1 MTTGPLPPPPC
12 HEKRIAHTFTLH
24 VLLSPLDVSK
34 NPSIIIAL
42 HAEADVGGICL
53 QMEWL
58 REIRSE
64 AWSVHLSCRK
74 LGVSTT
80 IRVSLCYFFVGR
92 LTIWKHFPR
101 MCLRN
106 FVSFVVSFLWNVY
119 MCMNFICKKLDS
131 REFCSREVWTRGMFL
146 YINLCKIYI
155 SIYIL
160 VHFSKISANKINNR
174 YVWLGKTSLWDMK
187 GIVNRTC
194 KIKFVMR

>member
-42 HAEADVGGICL
+42 QVEADVGGICL

-119 MCMNFICKKLDS
+119 MCMNFICKTWFS
-131 REFCSREVWTRGMFL
+131 RILFTQGLNPRHVSLHKPMQ
-146 YINLCKIYI
+146 NIYI
-155 SIYIL
+155 HIYFGSFFKNI
-160 VHFSKISANKINNR
+160 SKQNQ
-174 YVWLGKTSLWDMK
+174 
-187 GIVNRTC
+187 
-194 KIKFVMR
+194 